1 MGDNWEIVITKKED
15 IEYSSKSAEITD
27 YEGKYSPMDDMGGV
41 MVFDEIM
48 EYLDDNASLEDILD
62 DYGMDLSDLEKM
74 DFEKR
79 FKKGS
84 QIKL

>member
-1 MGDNWEIVITKKED
+1 
-15 IEYSSKSAEITD
+15 
-27 YEGKYSPMDDMGGV
+27 MDDMGGV

-48 EYLDDNASLEDILD
+48 EYLDDKASLEDILD